1 MVYTIVN
8 RNIQR
13 APRREKKKSQYFYF
27 GQKRQHFL
35 TNQTMG
41 TTRCGEM
48 QFHAGPSSSGVLFLS
63 HSHVHTIQYIRQHMM
78 CVYYYHKTNICHAQ
92 MAMKH
97 HIYIYMVHHHH
108 HDKNSPWLINGS
120 TEFLSQAVGIDRGIG
135 FSFSF
140 PFSVFEIR
148 GVFLKVSAKG
158 TVFSSLV
165 PFFSTD
171 LLPNIITI
179 NIYYLTHLYLLM
191 QSKFKGT
198 IHAWRP
204 FRFPLL
210 STVEVSS
217 HAY

>member
-1 MVYTIVN
+1 MYFHILFYLYIFLKNKNNIIKIFFPNELLVGRITPKIFDTFLYSNVEGILSRQQKSIFRATFTISSPTHMVYTIVN

-78 CVYYYHKTNICHAQ
+78 CVYYYHKNNICHAQ

-97 HIYIYMVHHHH
+97 HIYIYIYGS
-108 HDKNSPWLINGS
+108 SP
-120 TEFLSQAVGIDRGIG
+120 
-135 FSFSF
+135 
-140 PFSVFEIR
+140 
-148 GVFLKVSAKG
+148 
-158 TVFSSLV
+158 SS
-165 PFFSTD
+165 
-171 LLPNIITI
+171 
-179 NIYYLTHLYLLM
+179 
-191 QSKFKGT
+191 
-198 IHAWRP
+198 
-204 FRFPLL
+204 
-210 STVEVSS
+210 
-217 HAY
+217 